1 MARSLNMVQL
11 IGNLTQDPEVKQI
24 PSGASVATITIAT
37 NRAWKDQ
44 AGQLQE
50 ETEFHNV
57 VLWRGLADIASQY
70 LKKGGKVYVKG
81 YLKTRSWDSQDGTKK
96 YRTEIIGD
104 DMVLLSARREGEG
117 APMSAGSSASAGS
130 AGGSAPTQQA
140 QQPKTDFGGIQSMP
154 SGEPIQIEDIPF

>member
-37 NRAWKDQ
+37 NRSWKDQ
-44 AGQLQE
+44 SGQLQE

-70 LKKGGKVYVKG
+70 LRKGGKVYIRG
-81 YLKTRSWDSQDGTKK
+81 YLKTRSWESQDGAKK
-96 YRTEIIGD
+96 YRTEIIAD
-104 DMVLLSARREGEG
+104 DLVLLSARKEGESSP
-117 APMSAGSSASAGS
+117 APLNMNVPSAAPQVPMNTGS
-130 AGGSAPTQQA
+130 
-140 QQPKTDFGGIQSMP
+140 GIQSMP
-154 SGEPIQIEDIPF
+154 TGEPIQIEDIPF

>member
-37 NRAWKDQ
+37 NRSWKDQ
-44 AGQLQE
+44 SGQLQE

-70 LKKGGKVYVKG
+70 LRKGGKVYVRG
-81 YLKTRSWDSQDGTKK
+81 YLKTRSWDSQDGSKK
-96 YRTEIIGD
+96 YRTEIIAD
-104 DMVLLSARREGEG
+104 DMVLLSARKEGE
-117 APMSAGSSASAGS
+117 AGS
-130 AGGSAPTQQA
+130 APLNMSAPSTPA
-140 QQPKTDFGGIQSMP
+140 PAMSSGSGIQSMP
-154 SGEPIQIEDIPF
+154 TGEPIQIEDIPF

>member
-37 NRAWKDQ
+37 NRSWKDQ
-44 AGQLQE
+44 SGQLQE

-70 LKKGGKVYVKG
+70 LRKGGKVYIRG
-81 YLKTRSWDSQDGTKK
+81 YLKTRSWDSQDGSKK
-96 YRTEIIGD
+96 YRTEIIAD
-104 DMVLLSARREGEG
+104 DLVLLSARKDGEG
-117 APMSAGSSASAGS
+117 APAPLNMSTPSAASAPSMSSGS
-130 AGGSAPTQQA
+130 
-140 QQPKTDFGGIQSMP
+140 GIQSMP
-154 SGEPIQIEDIPF
+154 TGEPIQIEDIPF

>member
-44 AGQLQE
+44 NGQLQE

-70 LKKGGKVYVKG
+70 LRKGGKVYVKG

-96 YRTEIIGD
+96 YKTEIIGD
-104 DMVLLSARREGEG
+104 DLVLLSPRKDGEG
-117 APMSAGSSASAGS
+117 SPAPLAMNNTPPMAAATPKAPANMSS
-130 AGGSAPTQQA
+130 
-140 QQPKTDFGGIQSMP
+140 GIQSMP
-154 SGEPIQIEDIPF
+154 TGEPIQIEDIPF

>member
-44 AGQLQE
+44 NGQLQE

-70 LKKGGKVYVKG
+70 LRKGGKVYVKG
-81 YLKTRSWDSQDGTKK
+81 YLKTRSWDSQDGSKK
-96 YRTEIIGD
+96 YKTEIIGD
-104 DMVLLSARREGEG
+104 DLVLLSPRKDGEG
-117 APMSAGSSASAGS
+117 SPAPLAMNTTPPAAEAPKAPANMSS
-130 AGGSAPTQQA
+130 
-140 QQPKTDFGGIQSMP
+140 GIQSMP
-154 SGEPIQIEDIPF
+154 TGEPIQIEDIPF

>member
-24 PSGASVATITIAT
+24 PSGASVATITVAT

-44 AGQLQE
+44 SGQLQE

-70 LKKGGKVYVKG
+70 MRKGNKVYIRG
-81 YLKTRSWDSQDGTKK
+81 YLKTRSWDSQDGSKK
-96 YRTEIIGD
+96 YRTEIIAD
-104 DMVLLSARREGEG
+104 DVVLLTARKDGE
-117 APMSAGSSASAGS
+117 
-130 AGGSAPTQQA
+130 GGSAPIASAPSKSTSQSSS
-140 QQPKTDFGGIQSMP
+140 GGIQSMP
-154 SGEPIQIEDIPF
+154 AGEPIQIEDIPF